1 MSHPLKSLLENR
13 TESAT
18 GGGLADVPS
27 RPPATVQ
34 PPPAEGW
41 RMSPSRPPATVQP
54 PPPGRESA
62 SSKTLS
68 APSLDLPPGWAVD
81 AVDAVDPPAPCPV
94 CGSMELWLD
103 MLGRYRCQH
112 CEANQFRRAMRWAV
126 RAAQLRQIKQVREQN
141 QNQHTAAYEEDWK

>member
-54 PPPGRESA
+54 PPPGRESESA

-68 APSLDLPPGWAVD
+68 APSLDLPPGW